1 MNSWIGSDPGLEE
14 EKQRKN
20 EVGEQGLGFIEGFEF
35 IKPFSC
41 INEIDS
47 RKQDILVDFFFK

>member
-14 EKQRKN
+14 GKQRKN

-47 RKQDILVDFFFK
+47 RK